1 MRLRYRHF
9 RFIYFVLM
17 SVCLLFAIGQAYYCQ
32 KKISA
37 ETQALFCNCETLILK
52 KDKTYVDE

>member
-17 SVCLLFAIGQAYYCQ
+17 SVCLLFAIGQTYYCQ